1 MVNAP
6 DGDSSSSLATQHPG
20 PRACSC
26 IDISECKLVYRYA
39 SPGGI
44 VIINA
49 WKEER
54 TRNDEDKGGQQ
65 DLKGTG

>member
-6 DGDSSSSLATQHPG
+6 DGDSSSSLTTQHPG

-26 IDISECKLVYRYA
+26 IEISEYKLVYRYVP
-39 SPGGI
+39 PGGI
-44 VIINA
+44 VLINA

-54 TRNDEDKGGQQ
+54 TRE
-65 DLKGTG
+65 